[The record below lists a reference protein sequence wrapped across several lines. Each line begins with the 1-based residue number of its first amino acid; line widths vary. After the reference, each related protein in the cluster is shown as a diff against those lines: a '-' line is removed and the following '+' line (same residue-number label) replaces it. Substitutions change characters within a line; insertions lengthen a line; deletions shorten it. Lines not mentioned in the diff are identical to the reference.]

1 MQLEIA
7 DMRLEQQVTNDKL
20 NKVILEQRDT
30 KDIIIELVDKVG
42 ELDHKVDVLTSGQV
56 YV

>member
-7 DMRLEQQVTNDKL
+7 DMQLEQLVTNDKL
-20 NKVILEQRDT
+20 NKLMLEQRDT
-30 KDIIIELVDKVG
+30 KDIVMKLVDKVG